1 MSILDNI
8 VKKLKSSGKSQKE
21 LCEYIGIRQQ
31 VFTDWKGNRNQ
42 SYRKYLLEIAD
53 FFQISVS
60 ELIGETDP
68 TAQKE
73 KDPLLEGII
82 EAYTACDIVGRS
94 DIYQYAKQ
102 KAEEQRD
109 KKSS

>member
-8 VKKLKSSGKSQKE
+8 IKKLKSSGRSQKE
-21 LCEYIGIRQQ
+21 LCEFIGIRQQ
-31 VFTDWKGNRNQ
+31 VFTDWKANRNQ
-42 SYRKYLLEIAD
+42 SYRKYLPEIAN

-60 ELIGETDP
+60 ELIGETAP
-68 TAQKE
+68 AEPKE

-82 EAYTACDIVGRS
+82 EYYSACDIVGRS

-109 KKSS
+109 KKSG